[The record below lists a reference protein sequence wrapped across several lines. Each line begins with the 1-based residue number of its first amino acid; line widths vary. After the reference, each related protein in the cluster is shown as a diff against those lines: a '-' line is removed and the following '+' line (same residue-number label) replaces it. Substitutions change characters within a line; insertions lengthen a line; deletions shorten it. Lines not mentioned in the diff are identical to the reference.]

1 MAPTIS
7 DDTTLFCPAFVSEET
22 PKQRNRMNPNETNAR
37 KTLKEI
43 ETYTEAVNLATQL
56 TELGFGGWLNTNVMA
71 KDGELLIDNLQKDM
85 NL

>member
-1 MAPTIS
+1 
-7 DDTTLFCPAFVSEET
+7 
-22 PKQRNRMNPNETNAR
+22 MNPNETNAR